1 MSGKEI
7 KELCIQGRLHD
18 ALEMAVA
25 EFQNTPD
32 NIWCKR
38 NLAWVY
44 AEMIKQKAEC
54 GDVDKVVEIWK
65 NLVDMEILKDEIILS
80 NVLCWHLRTLLSK
93 VEYLG
98 SQEEIGGMVQR
109 VFGLA
114 QTLHPEK
121 PGKAYSV
128 LAKAFYR
135 LRKKWFGFMNFM
147 DWWGWENF
155 LSDDYQCE
163 VFNGKKMPISLV
175 EGCYIAYAKEVMG
188 KGDEKVIKEFLLKLE
203 SINQE
208 YPEMS
213 YVGYYMGKLM
223 LKLGQKGEKT
233 LEIIIPFVRKKK
245 SEFWTWQ
252 LLAEAL
258 IGDREKYIACLL
270 RAVHCKTVEHFLVK
284 IYDTLL
290 HEALYEKDYVG
301 CTYYI
306 NKFVKVKE
314 QLQTGVPVEIE
325 RLMECD
331 WFGVEQ
337 GKSKFDE
344 IDYMRITD
352 ELLMNDLPE
361 YVAVVVFVNEEKQ
374 MASVIWGKQCTGFFC
389 YRNLLKKV
397 EVGQVL
403 SMRWEKC
410 GGDGFIK
417 ALSVQIAENVRPD
430 SSFWKEVE
438 GEAIFIGKNEVCF
451 LKYNREMLFVPK
463 NLVRS
468 NNIQSGMTYKAEI
481 IYDLDKKKNRWGWRC
496 CCFKS

>member
-7 KELCIQGRLHD
+7 KELRIQGRLED
-18 ALEMAVA
+18 ALEMAVS
-25 EFQNTPD
+25 EFQNASD

-54 GDVDKVVEIWK
+54 GNVDEVAEIWK
-65 NLVDMEILKDEIILS
+65 NLVDLGILKDEAMLS
-80 NVLCWHLRTLLSK
+80 NALCWYLRTLLSK
-93 VEYLG
+93 VESLC
-98 SQEEIGGMVQR
+98 SQDEIGEVVQR
-109 VFGLA
+109 VLGLA
-114 QTLHPEK
+114 QTLNPEK

-135 LRKKWFGFMNFM
+135 LRKKWYGFTNFM

-163 VFNGKKMPISLV
+163 VFNGKKMPISLA
-175 EGCYIAYAKEVMG
+175 EGCYIAYAKDVMG
-188 KGDEKVIKEFLLKLE
+188 KGDEKLIKEFLPKLE
-203 SINQE
+203 NMNRK

-213 YVGYYMGKLM
+213 YIGYYMGKLM
-223 LKLGQKGEKT
+223 LKLGQKGEKA

-252 LLAEAL
+252 LMAEAL
-258 IGDREKYIACLL
+258 AGDREKYIACLL

-306 NKFVKVKE
+306 NKFVKVKK
-314 QLQTGVPVEIE
+314 QLQVSVPSEIE
-325 RLMECD
+325 KLMKCD
-331 WFGVEQ
+331 WFGVGR

-374 MASVIWGKQCTGFFC
+374 MASIIWGKQCVGFFC
-389 YRNLLKKV
+389 YRNLLENV
-397 EVGQVL
+397 EVGQL
-403 SMRWEKC
+403 LCMRWEKC
-410 GGDGFIK
+410 GGDGFLK
-417 ALSVQIAENVRPD
+417 AFTVRIAENVRPD

-438 GEAIFIGKNEVCF
+438 GEAMFVGKNGVCF
-451 LKYNREMLFVPK
+451 LKCGHEMFFVPK
-463 NLVRS
+463 ALAGSMR
-468 NNIQSGMTYKAEI
+468 IQSGVKYKAEI
-481 IYDLDKKKNRWGWRC
+481 IYDFDKKKNRWGWRC
-496 CCFKS
+496 CCFKK